1 MVSVKN
7 EEISPLLLL
16 LSAPAYADITSKFTT
31 SISVKVDAAMSQAT
45 RIGASYSA
53 SGSNIGTSNT
63 DDQIGGLTVSGVVT
77 LNAGNYSING
87 CGDTPSNCASTW
99 SLTESYTAADTIPSN
114 NGTENTTITAG
125 TVPNFGSVISTV
137 AGSGAGFDG
146 DITSAHGIENLE
158 EGGAGSTVTGQFVTE
173 LTIR

>member
-1 MVSVKN
+1 MKR
-7 EEISPLLLL
+7 LLIFLFM

-31 SISVKVDAAMSQAT
+31 SVSVKVDAAMTQAS

-53 SGSNIGTSNT
+53 QGQNIGTSNT
-63 DDQIGGLTVSGVVT
+63 NDQLGGLSVSNGAVT

-87 CGDTPSNCASTW
+87 CGSDDCATTW
-99 SLTESYTAADTIPSN
+99 SLSESFTAADTIPSSN
-114 NGTENTTITAG
+114 SNITAG

-137 AGSGAGFDG
+137 AGSGTGSG
-146 DITSAHGIENLE
+146 GTPTSAHAITGIN

>member
-1 MVSVKN
+1 MKKLL
-7 EEISPLLLL
+7 PLLLL

-31 SISVKVDAAMSQAT
+31 SVSVKVDAAMTQAT

-53 SGSNIGTSNT
+53 SGSNIGTNDSN
-63 DDQIGGLTVSGVVT
+63 DQIGGLTINSDGVVT
-77 LNAGNYSING
+77 LNAGDYSING

-137 AGSGAGFDG
+137 AGSGSGFDG

>member
-1 MVSVKN
+1 MKKLL
-7 EEISPLLLL
+7 PLLLL

-31 SISVKVDAAMSQAT
+31 SVSVKVDAAMTQAS

-53 SGSNIGTSNT
+53 QGQNIGTSNT
-63 DDQIGGLTVSGVVT
+63 NDQLGGLSVSNGAVT

-87 CGDTPSNCASTW
+87 CGSDDCATTW
-99 SLTESYTAADTIPSN
+99 SLSESFTAADTIPSSN
-114 NGTENTTITAG
+114 SNITAG

-137 AGSGAGFDG
+137 AGSGTGSG
-146 DITSAHGIENLE
+146 GTPTSAHAITGIN

>member
-1 MVSVKN
+1 MKKLL
-7 EEISPLLLL
+7 PLLLL
-16 LSAPAYADITSKFTT
+16 ISAPAYADITSKFT
-31 SISVKVDAAMSQAT
+31 SSVSVKVDAAMTQAT

-63 DDQIGGLTVSGVVT
+63 DDQIGGLTVSNSEVT

-87 CGDTPSNCASTW
+87 CGATPANCASTW
-99 SLTESYTAADTIPSN
+99 SLTESFTAADTIPSN

-137 AGSGAGFDG
+137 AGSGDGFAGS
-146 DITSAHGIENLE
+146 ITSGHGITGLS

>member
-1 MVSVKN
+1 MKKLFLFLFLV
-7 EEISPLLLL
+7 
-16 LSAPAYADITSKFTT
+16 SAPAYADITSKFT
-31 SISVKVDAAMSQAT
+31 SSVSVKVDAAMTQAT

-63 DDQIGGLTVSGVVT
+63 NDQIGGLTVSGSDVT
-77 LNAGNYSING
+77 LEAGNYSING

-137 AGSGAGFDG
+137 AGSGSGFDG
-146 DITSAHGIENLE
+146 DITSSHGIENLE

>member
-1 MVSVKN
+1 MKKLLL
-7 EEISPLLLL
+7 LLLL

-31 SISVKVDAAMSQAT
+31 SVSVKVDAAMTQAS

-53 SGSNIGTSNT
+53 QGQNIGTSNT
-63 DDQIGGLTVSGVVT
+63 NDQLGGLSVSNGAVT

-87 CGDTPSNCASTW
+87 CGSDDCATTW
-99 SLTESYTAADTIPSN
+99 SLSESFTAADTIPSSN
-114 NGTENTTITAG
+114 SNITAG

-137 AGSGAGFDG
+137 AGSGTGSG
-146 DITSAHGIENLE
+146 GTPTSAHAITGIN

>member
-1 MVSVKN
+1 MKKLL
-7 EEISPLLLL
+7 PLLLL

-63 DDQIGGLTVSGVVT
+63 NDQIGGLTVSGSDVT
-77 LNAGNYSING
+77 LEAGNYSING

-99 SLTESYTAADTIPSN
+99 SLSESYTAADTIPSSN
-114 NGTENTTITAG
+114 STITAG

-137 AGSGAGFDG
+137 AGSGDGFAGS
-146 DITSAHGIENLE
+146 ITSGHGITGLH
-158 EGGAGSTVTGQFVTE
+158 EGDSGSTVTGQFVTE

>member
-1 MVSVKN
+1 MKKLFLFLFLV
-7 EEISPLLLL
+7 
-16 LSAPAYADITSKFTT
+16 SAPAYADITSKFTT
-31 SISVKVDAAMSQAT
+31 SVSVKVDAAMTQAS

-53 SGSNIGTSNT
+53 QGQNIGTSNT
-63 DDQIGGLTVSGVVT
+63 NDQLGGLSVSNGAVT

-87 CGDTPSNCASTW
+87 CGSDDCATTW
-99 SLTESYTAADTIPSN
+99 SLSESFTAADTIPSSN
-114 NGTENTTITAG
+114 SNITAG

-137 AGSGAGFDG
+137 AGSGTGSG
-146 DITSAHGIENLE
+146 GIPTSAHAITGIN

>member
-1 MVSVKN
+1 MKKL
-7 EEISPLLLL
+7 IPFLFLI
-16 LSAPAYADITSKFTT
+16 SAPVHADITSKFT
-31 SISVKVDAAMSQAT
+31 SSVSVKVDAAMTQAT

-53 SGSNIGTSNT
+53 SGSNIGTSDTN
-63 DDQIGGLTVSGVVT
+63 DQIGGLTVSNNAVT
-77 LNAGNYSING
+77 LNAGDYSING
-87 CGDTPSNCASTW
+87 CGETPANCASTW
-99 SLTESYTAADTIPSN
+99 SLTESFTAADTIPSN